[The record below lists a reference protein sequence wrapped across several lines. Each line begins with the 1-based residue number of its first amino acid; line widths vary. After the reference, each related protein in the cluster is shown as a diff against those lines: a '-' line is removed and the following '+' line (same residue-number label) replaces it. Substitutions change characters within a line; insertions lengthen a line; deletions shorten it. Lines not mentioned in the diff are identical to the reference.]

1 MIQDE
6 SRFKKAIHLIDRA
19 NSQDP
24 NRESWQGEDYPKEL
38 LYAQRMT
45 DRLSEFAPD
54 ASEALQLA
62 ARCQHICRWEIPRE
76 SYPMDRTGYLKWR
89 NELKAFHAEKAE
101 SILKEAGYEQ
111 ELIDRVKFLLLKKQL
126 RRDAETQ
133 TLEDV
138 ICLIFLQ
145 YYFEP
150 FSHKYEEEKLID
162 ILQKTWRKMSDAGQA
177 AALELNLPE
186 ESKGLIIKALA

>member
-177 AALELNLPE
+177 AALKLNLPE